1 MTVLYNQFSIT
12 QVVPD
17 LRTKSII
24 IMTNFKIDPS
34 TVNLK
39 TVALY
44 DYSSGDR
51 RTVNYNLHVDGKNI
65 IILLEESPTCDSK
78 LFLKVSDIYDALNR
92 RLNYAYNNYVVVEN
106 DVITK
111 IDIISPSHRE
121 FISNNVVTIKLK
133 VTDALTEGRYVV
145 QIGADNAFFKTVST
159 TICNIGDD
167 AINEDSIEF
176 STTIDYNGQLFIRA
190 RAERNETEVGRWS
203 ELTSF
208 SMQTMPMDSM
218 DTTFLEESITT
229 FDLFPD
235 EIIGLGETNFNIE
248 IQDKNLIADIKD
260 GVLYIEFNKD
270 LLLPEDYEV
279 DKDGYVSLGIIT
291 GFRKELK

>member
-24 IMTNFKIDPS
+24 IMTNFKVDPS

-44 DYSSGDR
+44 DYSAGDR

-65 IILLEESPTCDSK
+65 VILLEEPPTCDSK
-78 LFLKVSDIYDALNR
+78 LFLKVADIYDALNR
-92 RLNYAYNNYVVVEN
+92 RLNYAYNNYITIEN
-106 DVITK
+106 DVVTK
-111 IDIISPSHRE
+111 VEIISPGFRE
-121 FISNNVVTIKLK
+121 TFSNNIITIKLK
-133 VTDALTEGRYVV
+133 ITDALTEGRYVI
-145 QIGADNAFFKTVST
+145 QIGADNAFFKVVST
-159 TICNIGDD
+159 TICNVGDES
-167 AINEDSIEF
+167 INDDIVEF
-176 STTIDYNGQLFIRA
+176 NTSIDYNGQLFIRA
-190 RAERNETEVGRWS
+190 RAERNDEEVGRWS
-203 ELTSF
+203 DISSF
-208 SMQTMPMDSM
+208 SIQTISIDSM
-218 DTTFLEESITT
+218 DTTFLEESVTT
-229 FDLFPD
+229 FDLFPN
-235 EIIGLGETNFNIE
+235 EVIGLNDLGVQ

-260 GVLYIEFNKD
+260 GVLYIEFDRD

-279 DKDGYVSLGIIT
+279 DGEGYVSLGVIT